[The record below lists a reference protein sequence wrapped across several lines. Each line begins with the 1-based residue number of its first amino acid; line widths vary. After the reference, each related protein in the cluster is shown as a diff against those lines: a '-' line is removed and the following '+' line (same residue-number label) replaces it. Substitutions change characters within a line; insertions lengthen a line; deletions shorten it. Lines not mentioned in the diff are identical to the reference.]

1 MLLLRR
7 QGQLVKREEIRDQV
21 WRENMFV
28 DFDVALNT
36 AVRKLREALND
47 SADTPKFLETVSGYG
62 FLAPAHSSA
71 FVTRTHMIHDGR
83 PYAAR
88 VGQAE

>member
-21 WRENMFV
+21 WPENMFV
-28 DFDVALNT
+28 DFDAALNT

-47 SADTPKFLETVSGYG
+47 SADTPKFLETVSGYR
-62 FLAPAHSSA
+62 FLAPAHSA
-71 FVTRTHMIHDGR
+71 FLTRTHMIHDGR
-83 PYAAR
+83 PYPAR